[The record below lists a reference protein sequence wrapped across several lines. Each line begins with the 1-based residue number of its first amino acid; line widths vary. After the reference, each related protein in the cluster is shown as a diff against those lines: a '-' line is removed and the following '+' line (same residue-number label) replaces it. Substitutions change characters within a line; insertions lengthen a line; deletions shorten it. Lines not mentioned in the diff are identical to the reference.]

1 MGIGDNQI
9 LSKQISKHFFEIFVY
24 VNSLIGQIQVG
35 WVGWEEYGRFPETGL
50 GEKERARWDLEEQML
65 LIRDQKKNRNNST
78 PPLPF
83 VRPHYK

>member
-1 MGIGDNQI
+1 M
-9 LSKQISKHFFEIFVY
+9 
-24 VNSLIGQIQVG
+24 
-35 WVGWEEYGRFPETGL
+35 WVHELAKLKWGGGGGEYGQFSEIGL
-50 GEKERARWDLEEQML
+50 GEKEGARWDLEEQML

>member
-1 MGIGDNQI
+1 MGIGDNQK
-9 LSKQISKHFFEIFVY
+9 LSKQISKLFFQIFVY
-24 VNSLIGQIQVG
+24 VSSLIGQTQVG
-35 WVGWEEYGRFPETGL
+35 WGGGEYGRFSEIVL
-50 GEKERARWDLEEQML
+50 GEKEGARGDLEEQMV

>member
-1 MGIGDNQI
+1 MGIGDTQI

-24 VNSLIGQIQVG
+24 VNLLIGQIQVG
-35 WVGWEEYGRFPETGL
+35 GGGGGGGEYGRFPEI

-65 LIRDQKKNRNNST
+65 LIRDQKKNRNSST

>member
-35 WVGWEEYGRFPETGL
+35 WGEYGRFPEIGL
-50 GEKERARWDLEEQML
+50 GEKEGARWDLEEQMV